1 VAFGCWFAEEATSIV
16 NLRDMAT
23 IISRSSALVLT
34 GVTVAALSACHH
46 AAPPPGAVNPDAQ
59 RLGGVVGQPLL
70 IAPVQSIKIAP
81 ELAWTGLPRTADIL
95 AALDQSLSD
104 TLRARVADLQWVYAA
119 ALVESAR
126 NNPTYATDPRALSIQ
141 ALKSP
146 KLEVAQR
153 LPEPLAS
160 QLRMMLA
167 LHDGR
172 LILIPVELRF
182 DRTAGGAAH
191 PVLHLVLVDPRL
203 SDIRWH
209 GEVTGADSQTFS
221 NSFAAEMAA
230 RVADLFVAK

>member
-1 VAFGCWFAEEATSIV
+1 MVV
-16 NLRDMAT
+16 
-23 IISRSSALVLT
+23 
-34 GVTVAALSACHH
+34 ALSACHH
-46 AAPPPGAVNPDAQ
+46 AAPAPGTENPDDQ
-59 RLGGVVGQPLL
+59 RLRGIVGQPLL
-70 IAPVQSIKIAP
+70 IAPAQSIKIAP

-95 AALDQSLSD
+95 SALDQSLADS
-104 TLRARVADLQWVYAA
+104 LRARVANTQWVYAA

-126 NNPTYATDPRALSIQ
+126 NNPTYATDPHALSIQ

-146 KLEVAQR
+146 RLEVAQR

-182 DRTAGGAAH
+182 ERTATGAAH

-203 SDIRWH
+203 SDIRWV
-209 GEVTGADSQTFS
+209 GDVAGVDAPAFS
-221 NSFAAEMAA
+221 NTLTAQIAA